1 MRICPICK
9 KEYMEPPA
17 LSRRDSVTEIC
28 SVCATEEALEDAG
41 LGKESS
47 IRSAVLEMV
56 GRNRNLPQQA
66 VMKSTLNIDNKGT
79 DMIMI
84 RGKRYSKKKLCL
96 DWFKMSNDAFF
107 VSYGFNFNPHDYPG
121 LYEWG
126 RKKLFGG
133 Q

>member
-17 LSRRDSVTEIC
+17 LSRRDNVTEIC

-47 IRSAVLEMV
+47 IRSAVVEMV
-56 GRNRNLPQQA
+56 ERNRNPSLHEVVP
-66 VMKSTLNIDNKGT
+66 STVNFDNKCT

-84 RGKRYSKKKLCL
+84 HGKIYSKKKLCL

-107 VSYGFNFNPHDYPG
+107 SLYGFNFNPHDYPG

-126 RKKLFGG
+126 RKKCSEER
-133 Q
+133 